1 MSSFIPPIS
10 YLVSLWKIAPQYS
23 FFDAYLTASESIVSR
38 SLSPENKRRT
48 CGVREREEGWESGG
62 EFDSLSTPPPAFP
75 RNSRMRRKKARPLRV
90 SFHSSG
96 FVYPLPDKKALLA
109 RLSFVTDIP
118 FVRGSRFH
126 HHCCRLR
133 HWNIIVVIIIVTV
146 VQMLRHYRSLFREKK
161 REELRKKN
169 PLGSDGKTDVR
180 KEVRPYWDWTDADAR
195 IGREGGEGGERV
207 LRRWKSG
214 GCSTSGIFPLATYVF
229 LCDRR
234 DRRPWWLP
242 RRR

>member
-1 MSSFIPPIS
+1 MRISRPMNRS
-10 YLVSLWKIAPQYS
+10 YLVHFLRKINA
-23 FFDAYLTASESIVSR
+23 
-38 SLSPENKRRT
+38 
-48 CGVREREEGWESGG
+48 ERAACARGKKGESGG

-126 HHCCRLR
+126 HHCCRFSSLKYYR
-133 HWNIIVVIIIVTV
+133 RDYYIVAV
-146 VQMLRHYRSLFREKK
+146 VQTLRHYRSLFREKK

-169 PLGSDGKTDVR
+169 
-180 KEVRPYWDWTDADAR
+180 AAR
-195 IGREGGEGGERV
+195 FRRENGCEERSAVHTGTGRTRMRE
-207 LRRWKSG
+207 
-214 GCSTSGIFPLATYVF
+214 
-229 LCDRR
+229 
-234 DRRPWWLP
+234 
-242 RRR
+242 